1 LRFLENLILV
11 PIIGLRPQTSRVLSF
26 PLGLLK
32 GFCFHVFLK
41 SPSQFLIPLPC
52 KLSPIALHFATCLPS
67 PCVLQLLYMALQA
80 FCIAFCSTT
89 YFHHLAFYN
98 PSRLFCN
105 LFASPC
111 TLHHFS
117 PSPYS
122 AIFLHCL
129 VLYNFFPRHCSFFA
143 SPCASNTFTTFLHNI
158 IHSFFITL
166 FIVHSYPLHYIK
178 PPQIFLRFSFCY
190 ANFHFVVHLFFMIC
204 SLIHHLIH
212 HPSHNKGPSCLT
224 IKICVLA
231 LLFLLFIY
239 TKSFLYALVLLF
251 IKGWCYFLLFFVKFS
266 WDGGYASQS
275 KIASS

>member
-1 LRFLENLILV
+1 MRFLENLILV

-158 IHSFFITL
+158 IHSFWDFLFVMQIFILLFTFSSWFVLLYITL
-166 FIVHSYPLHYIK
+166 ST
-178 PPQIFLRFSFCY
+178 
-190 ANFHFVVHLFFMIC
+190 
-204 SLIHHLIH
+204 IHHTTKAH
-212 HPSHNKGPSCLT
+212 HVWQLKY
-224 IKICVLA
+224 V
-231 LLFLLFIY
+231 FLLFYFYYSYILSPFFMPWSY
-239 TKSFLYALVLLF
+239 CLLRVGVIFCCSLLSFHEMEDMHHKVRLQVHNVVDSTL
-251 IKGWCYFLLFFVKFS
+251 S
-266 WDGGYASQS
+266 
-275 KIASS
+275 